1 MKKPNLTKM
10 MENVKDT
17 TKGAMIQIS
26 GSAENLSKTI
36 KSKNE
41 QPKKKVVTA
50 KRTIKVS
57 KIKKNTESL
66 DETLQTALLEYN
78 EAYTTMNDKG
88 INLFVSRLRSTDLV
102 LHIEDLVNS
111 IANTPKSYETDIA
124 EIQIQRMN
132 FANAYDF
139 ASKELEAAKRGA
151 VGASVGVTSAMAIAS
166 LAPSAAMWVA
176 TTFGAASTGT
186 AISTLSGAVATNA
199 ALAWLGG
206 GALVAGGGGMVAG
219 QALLAMAGPVGWG
232 IAGVSILASI
242 VLFGKDR
249 LKLQKEKKEQV
260 ESVKQN
266 THSTKATTLK
276 IQSLLDETVTLREKL
291 AQQYKECLTDFGKE
305 FSEIPY
311 ERQMKLGALVN
322 NTLALA
328 KSFAKSI
335 N

>member
-1 MKKPNLTKM
+1 
-10 MENVKDT
+10 
-17 TKGAMIQIS
+17 MIQIS
-26 GSAENLSKTI
+26 GSAENLSKNI

-41 QPKKKVVTA
+41 QPKKKEVTV
-50 KRTIKVS
+50 KRTVKVS
-57 KIKKNTESL
+57 KIKKTTESL
-66 DETLQTALLEYN
+66 DETLQTALLDYN

-88 INLFVSRLRSTDLV
+88 MNLFVYRLRSSDSV
-102 LHIEDLVNS
+102 QHIEDLVNS
-111 IANTPKSYETDIA
+111 IANIPKSYETDIA
-124 EIQIQRMN
+124 ESQTQRIN
-132 FANAYDF
+132 FTNTYDF
-139 ASKELEAAKRGA
+139 ARKELEAAKKGA
-151 VGASVGVTSAMAIAS
+151 MGASTGVASAMAIAS

-206 GALVAGGGGMVAG
+206 GALAAGGGGMVAG

-242 VLFGKDR
+242 VIFEKNKF
-249 LKLQKEKKEQV
+249 KLQKEKKEQI

-266 THSTKATTLK
+266 THACKATTLK
-276 IQSLLDETVTLREKL
+276 VQSLLDETVTLREKL
-291 AQQYKECLTDFGKE
+291 TQQYKECLPDFGKE
-305 FSEIPY
+305 FTEIPY

-328 KSFAKSI
+328 KSLGRSI